1 MGRHEINIRRSI
13 MEPTEIELEELSA
26 PQEPVAE
33 DTPEEVKEESVAVG
47 RPKPKSKPKK
57 RVTEKP
63 EEVKG
68 EFKVKAVGS
77 FSYKGRKYILGDTF
91 EMSGDELDHLKSH
104 LSRATARDGHAYI
117 VVG

>member
-1 MGRHEINIRRSI
+1 

-26 PQEPVAE
+26 PQEPVVE
-33 DTPEEVKEESVAVG
+33 DTPVEVKEESTSEG
-47 RPKPKSKPKK
+47 RSKPKPKPKK

-63 EEVKG
+63 EAVKG
-68 EFKVKAVGS
+68 EFKVKVVGS

-91 EMSGDELDHLKSH
+91 EMSEDELDHLKSH

-117 VVG
+117 IVG